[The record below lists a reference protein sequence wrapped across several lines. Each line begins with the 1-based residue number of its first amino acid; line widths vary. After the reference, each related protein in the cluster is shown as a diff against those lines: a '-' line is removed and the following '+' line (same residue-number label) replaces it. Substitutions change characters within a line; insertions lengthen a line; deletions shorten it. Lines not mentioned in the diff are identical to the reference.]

1 MLQLQQ
7 VGYLKVYK
15 RTTPE
20 RFLNDGIE
28 FSNNVRDA
36 KKLGTSLVAQLSLFN
51 GCCFGTMEVMWKYY
65 RAVTTCNQRE
75 RQQRENVLKL
85 MTAKSALS
93 ASVSNECVLPDN
105 PKYLLSLV
113 RMELDNANINKFV
126 SFIDSVYMEVL
137 LQQYHGFATGEG
149 YLLGHKYVI
158 KMYGLM
164 KVLFP
169 FVHLVIA
176 MTVSSPC
183 S

>member
-1 MLQLQQ
+1 
-7 VGYLKVYK
+7 
-15 RTTPE
+15 
-20 RFLNDGIE
+20 
-28 FSNNVRDA
+28 
-36 KKLGTSLVAQLSLFN
+36 
-51 GCCFGTMEVMWKYY
+51 
-65 RAVTTCNQRE
+65 
-75 RQQRENVLKL
+75 

-105 PKYLLSLV
+105 PEYLLSLV

-126 SFIDSVYMEVL
+126 SFIDLVYMEVF

-158 KMYGLM
+158 KMCGLM
-164 KVLFP
+164 KILFP

-183 S
+183 SWGEQVDLSPFFDCDSDYNNDDYCNSWCENKDINNDIEHVDIVEDIIGVDGGRKSLSKC